1 MLPVAEHPPRL
12 LQLDGHQLPAPAT
25 TWEETHGQWTN
36 LARQERARRV
46 KCLGPSEA
54 RAAISA
60 GWLPAVQD
68 DDTRYTAKRPKSGDR
83 FVALVYASRD
93 NQERALVVYKTVLDD
108 LPATSSKALRE
119 IFLSKPVQR
128 SLDMGDKAPA
138 AAPSFLALTL
148 NGASGSS
155 ASLPQP
161 VHELQQ
167 QELQQLERTS
177 DDGVASSVNSVVQ
190 VRRNVEVLAAKR
202 VLEERCSPQERA
214 ERIERWAQITAEMSC
229 EAIHGPAPVDEG
241 GPHDGAT
248 EDGAQRLMEL
258 SSLDLRLDNDELGL
272 FDDAETSRS
281 DRSDR
286 SSRSSRLSICS
297 YSSAGASAGASSGG
311 AGAAEAMVAFTAPP
325 PAQTEV
331 CEDITSA
338 MSKIHLAA
346 APPPSYAV
354 SGYSLNDVTSTP
366 DLLAKLS
373 EWHELSD
380 DGDDPELRFLLV
392 ISAGEVI
399 AFASYFGV
407 KGWHGTG
414 KGVFIHDLGVTSQC
428 QREGL
433 GMQLVDRLVHA
444 ASLADCD
451 VVAASCVCSNTLG
464 CNFWVIK
471 AEFRVAAHGFDGR
484 ARFDATMDVF
494 KPLNHRSVNIASLP
508 MFEIKKSE
516 AVYTA
521 LRKNKKTHQEATE
534 RSRGYFVREDVAK
547 DQLITK
553 FHIGMP
559 LADIF
564 ETFDDFVKAKGK
576 SDYVM
581 RASKNGPFLDACAPT
596 SFAGAINT
604 GGKVAKNNAKLCP
617 DLKAGTVN
625 IRASRQLR
633 ANEEV
638 FIPYRRIV

>member
-25 TWEETHGQWTN
+25 TWEERHGQWTN

-46 KCLGPSEA
+46 KCFGPSEA

-68 DDTRYTAKRPKSGDR
+68 DDNRYKAKRPKSGDR
-83 FVALVYASRD
+83 FVALVYASRY

-119 IFLSKPVQR
+119 IFSSNPVQQ

-138 AAPSFLALTL
+138 AAPSLLALTF

-155 ASLPQP
+155 VSLPQP
-161 VHELQQ
+161 VHDFQQ

-177 DDGVASSVNSVVQ
+177 DNGVVSSVNSVVE

-202 VLEERCSPQERA
+202 VLVERCSPEERA
-214 ERIERWAQITAEMSC
+214 VRLEKMAQYTAEMTC
-229 EAIHGPAPVDEG
+229 EAIHGPPPVDEG

-258 SSLDLRLDNDELGL
+258 SSSLLGLRLDNEALGL
-272 FDDAETSRS
+272 FDDTEASRS
-281 DRSDR
+281 DRSD
-286 SSRSSRLSICS
+286 RSSRLSICS
-297 YSSAGASAGASSGG
+297 YSSAGASASASSGG

-331 CEDITSA
+331 VADITSA
-338 MSKIHLAA
+338 MSQIHLVAP
-346 APPPSYAV
+346 PPPSYAV

-366 DLLAKLS
+366 DLLAGLR

-380 DGDDPELRFLLV
+380 GGDDPELRFLLV

-407 KGWHGTG
+407 TGWHGTA
-414 KGVFIHDLGVTSQC
+414 KGVFIHDLGVTPQC

-444 ASLADCD
+444 ASLALCD
-451 VVAASCVCSNTLG
+451 VVAASCVCSNTMG

-494 KPLNHRSVNIASLP
+494 KPLNRAVNIASLP
-508 MFEIKKSE
+508 MFEIKKSK

-521 LRKNKKTHQEATE
+521 LRKSKKTIQEAEE

-547 DQLITK
+547 GQLITK

-564 ETFDDFVKAKGK
+564 KTLDDFVKAKGK

-596 SFAGAINT
+596 AFAGAINT
-604 GGKVAKNNAKLCP
+604 GGKGAKNNAKLSP
-617 DLKAGTVN
+617 DLTAGTIN
-625 IRASRQLR
+625 IRASRQLH
-633 ANEEV
+633 AGEEV
-638 FIPYRRIV
+638 FIPYGRIV